1 MKLKELFFYFKSF
14 EDLRDLDARD
24 PVPDHR
30 IKLPGASD
38 EFWTD
43 LSATA
48 GERAIVEEIRTHLAV
63 DEEEAFEFS
72 ARFLRLLTQESFESF
87 GHASSNNI
95 KPCTEEDL
103 GLLER
108 SLLTLRDGSL
118 EEIKR
123 IPSYQFG
130 AIFVT
135 AVQLTG
141 QVLDHL
147 HQETGE
153 SAESLFA
160 AEVLESLPEIG

>member
-1 MKLKELFFYFKSF
+1 MSNDNE
-14 EDLRDLDARD
+14 
-24 PVPDHR
+24 
-30 IKLPGASD
+30 G
-38 EFWTD
+38 
-43 LSATA
+43 
-48 GERAIVEEIRTHLAV
+48 
-63 DEEEAFEFS
+63 FEFS

-95 KPCTEEDL
+95 KPCAEEDL

-118 EEIKR
+118 EEIRR